1 MRSIIWFI
9 LLFGAAVVAAS
20 TLGANDG
27 LVSVYAG
34 TWRFDVSLNLFLL
47 LLVGSCFALVS
58 LIHAAN
64 SLIGLPERAR
74 LWRVARRERAAHA
87 ALRESLAQY
96 FSGRYSRAKAAAQ
109 RALAIQDDTA
119 ELKQDLEFNV
129 LGLLLAAGSS
139 HRLQDRA
146 QRDEHLAR
154 VFTLAKGSAAA
165 RSAEE
170 GARLLAA
177 EWALDDRD
185 ATRSLALLTELPPG
199 VARRTQALRL
209 KLQAARLGQQP
220 QEALKTAR
228 LLVKHQGLS
237 KAASQG
243 LLRSLAFECLD
254 TAHDIDQ
261 LRRTWQLLD
270 AVDRRDA
277 FVASRAAVRAAQLG
291 STDEARTWLR
301 PGWDHMAEA
310 PEDERAALSHALVC
324 AIDGIGADWLPR
336 LESARLAYPRDAAI
350 AHAVGTAL
358 AERQLWGKARQLLES
373 AAADAE
379 LPIARK
385 RMALITLA
393 QLAEQEGQPERAAAS
408 YRSAA
413 ILK

>member
-1 MRSIIWFI
+1 MRSVIWFV

-47 LLVGSCFALVS
+47 VLVGGCFALVS

-64 SLIGLPERAR
+64 RLIGLPERAR
-74 LWRVARRERAAHA
+74 LWRVARRERTAQA

-96 FSGRYSRAKAAAQ
+96 FAGRYSRAKSAAQ
-109 RALAIQDDTA
+109 RALAIQDDTP
-119 ELKQDLEFNV
+119 ELKRDAEFGV
-129 LGLLLAAGSS
+129 LGTLLAAGSA
-139 HRLQDRA
+139 HRLQDRR

-154 VFTLAKGSAAA
+154 AFELAQGNSAA

-170 GARLLAA
+170 GARLMAA
-177 EWALDDRD
+177 EWAIDDRD
-185 ATRSLALLTELPPG
+185 AQRSLQLLNDLPPG
-199 VARRTQALRL
+199 VVRRTQALRL
-209 KLQAARLGQQP
+209 KLQATRLGQQP

-261 LRRTWQLLD
+261 LRRTWLSLD
-270 AVDRRDA
+270 AADRRDN
-277 FVASRAAVRAAQLG
+277 FVAARAALRAAQVG
-291 STDEARTWLR
+291 APEDARNWLR
-301 PGWDHMAEA
+301 PGWERIEDTSD
-310 PEDERAALSHALVC
+310 DERAALSFALVC
-324 AIDGIGADWLPR
+324 AIEGIGADWLPR
-336 LESARLAYPRDAAI
+336 LESAQLAFPREAAV

-358 AERQLWGKARQLLES
+358 AERQLWGKARLLLE
-373 AAADAE
+373 AAVADVN
-379 LPIARK
+379 LPIAAK
-385 RMALITLA
+385 RMAWLTLA
-393 QLAEQEGQPERAAAS
+393 RLAEHEGQSGRAANS
-408 YRSAA
+408 YRTAA
-413 ILK
+413 TL

>member
-1 MRSIIWFI
+1 MRSVIWFV
-9 LLFGAAVVAAS
+9 LLFGVAVVAAS
-20 TLGANDG
+20 ALGANDG

-47 LLVGSCFALVS
+47 VLVGSCFALVS

-74 LWRVARRERAAHA
+74 LWRVARRERTAQA

-96 FSGRYSRAKAAAQ
+96 FAGRYSRAKSAAQ
-109 RALAIQDDTA
+109 HALAIQDDTP
-119 ELKQDLEFNV
+119 ELKRDAEFSV
-129 LGLLLAAGSS
+129 LGLLLAAGSA
-139 HRLQDRA
+139 HRLQDRK

-154 VFTLAKGSAAA
+154 AFQLAQGHAAA

-170 GARLLAA
+170 GARLMAA
-177 EWALDDRD
+177 EWAIDDRD
-185 ATRSLALLTELPPG
+185 AQRSLQLLSDLPPG
-199 VARRTQALRL
+199 VVRRTQALRL

-237 KAASQG
+237 KAANQG

-261 LRRTWQLLD
+261 LRRTWQSLD
-270 AVDRRDA
+270 GVDRRDN
-277 FVASRAAVRAAQLG
+277 FVAARAALRAAQLG
-291 STDEARTWLR
+291 APDEARNWLR
-301 PGWDHMAEA
+301 PGWERIEDTSD
-310 PEDERAALSHALVC
+310 DERAALSFALVC

-336 LESARLAYPRDAAI
+336 LESAQLAFPREAAV

-358 AERQLWGKARQLLES
+358 AERQLWGKARQLLE
-373 AAADAE
+373 AAVADAQ
-379 LPIARK
+379 LPIAAK
-385 RMALITLA
+385 RMAWLTLA
-393 QLAEQEGQPERAAAS
+393 RLAENEGQSDRAASS
-408 YRSAA
+408 YRNAA
-413 ILK
+413 KL

>member
-1 MRSIIWFI
+1 MRSVIWFV

-20 TLGANDG
+20 TLGTNDG

-47 LLVGSCFALVS
+47 VLVGGCFALVS

-64 SLIGLPERAR
+64 RLIGLPERAR
-74 LWRVARRERAAHA
+74 LWRVARRERMAQA

-96 FSGRYSRAKAAAQ
+96 FAGRYSRAKSAAQ
-109 RALAIQDDTA
+109 HALAIQDDTP
-119 ELKQDLEFNV
+119 ELKRDAEFGV
-129 LGLLLAAGSS
+129 LGMLLAAGSA
-139 HRLQDRA
+139 HRLQDRK

-154 VFTLAKGSAAA
+154 AFQLAQGNSAA

-170 GARLLAA
+170 GARLMAA
-177 EWALDDRD
+177 EWAIDDRD
-185 ATRSLALLTELPPG
+185 APRSLQLLNDLPPG
-199 VARRTQALRL
+199 VMRRTQALRL

-237 KAASQG
+237 KGASLG

-261 LRRTWQLLD
+261 LRRTWQSLD
-270 AVDRRDA
+270 VADRRDN
-277 FVASRAAVRAAQLG
+277 FVAARAALLATQLG
-291 STDEARTWLR
+291 APDDARNWLR
-301 PGWDHMAEA
+301 PGWERIEDTSD
-310 PEDERAALSHALVC
+310 DERAALSFSLAC

-336 LESARLAYPRDAAI
+336 LESAQLAFPREAAV

-358 AERQLWGKARQLLES
+358 AERQLWGKARLLLEA
-373 AAADAE
+373 AAADAN
-379 LPIARK
+379 LPVAAK
-385 RMALITLA
+385 RMAWLTLA
-393 QLAEQEGQPERAAAS
+393 RLAENEGQSERAANS
-408 YRSAA
+408 YRTAA
-413 ILK
+413 TL

>member
-1 MRSIIWFI
+1 MRSVIWFV

-74 LWRVARRERAAHA
+74 LWRVARRERTAQA
-87 ALRESLAQY
+87 ALREALAQY

-109 RALAIQDDTA
+109 HALAIQDDTP
-119 ELKQDLEFNV
+119 ELKPDVEFSV
-129 LGLLLAAGSS
+129 LGLLLAAGSA

-154 VFTLAKGSAAA
+154 AFKVAQGHAAA

-177 EWALDDRD
+177 EWAIDDRD
-185 ATRSLALLTELPPG
+185 APRSLSLLTELPPG

-209 KLQAARLGQQP
+209 RLQATRLGQQP

-261 LRRTWQLLD
+261 LKRTWLSLD
-270 AVDRRDA
+270 ATDRRDS

-291 STDEARTWLR
+291 AADEGRSWLR
-301 PGWDHMAEA
+301 PGWDRIEEA
-310 PEDERAALSHALVC
+310 SDDERAALSHALVS
-324 AIDGIGADWLPR
+324 AVAGIGVDWLPR
-336 LESARLAYPRDAAI
+336 LESARLAFPRDAAV

-358 AERQLWGKARQLLES
+358 AERQLWGKARQLLE
-373 AAADAE
+373 AAATDAD
-379 LPIARK
+379 LPLAAK
-385 RMALITLA
+385 RMAWLTLA
-393 QLAEQEGQPERAAAS
+393 RLAENEGQPERAAAS

-413 ILK
+413 TLK

>member
-1 MRSIIWFI
+1 MRSVIWFV

-20 TLGANDG
+20 ALGANDG

-47 LLVGSCFALVS
+47 VLVGSCFALVS

-74 LWRVARRERAAHA
+74 LWRVARRERTAQA

-96 FSGRYSRAKAAAQ
+96 FAGRYSRAKSAAQ
-109 RALAIQDDTA
+109 HALAIQDDTP
-119 ELKQDLEFNV
+119 ELKRDAEFSV
-129 LGLLLAAGSS
+129 LGLLLAAGSA
-139 HRLQDRA
+139 HRLQDRK
-146 QRDEHLAR
+146 QRDDHLAR
-154 VFTLAKGSAAA
+154 ALQLAQGNAAA

-170 GARLLAA
+170 GARLMAA
-177 EWALDDRD
+177 EWAIDDRD
-185 ATRSLALLTELPPG
+185 AQRSLQLLSDLPPG
-199 VARRTQALRL
+199 VVRRTQALRL

-261 LRRTWQLLD
+261 LRRTWQSLD
-270 AVDRRDA
+270 GVDRRDN
-277 FVASRAAVRAAQLG
+277 FVAARAALRAAQLG
-291 STDEARTWLR
+291 APDEARNWLR
-301 PGWDHMAEA
+301 PGWERIEDTGD
-310 PEDERAALSHALVC
+310 DERAALSFALVC

-336 LESARLAYPRDAAI
+336 LESAQAAFPREAAV

-358 AERQLWGKARQLLES
+358 AERQLWGKARQLLDT
-373 AAADAE
+373 AVADAN
-379 LPIARK
+379 LPIAAK
-385 RMALITLA
+385 RMAWLTLA
-393 QLAEQEGQPERAAAS
+393 RLAENEGQSERAASS
-408 YRSAA
+408 YRNAA
-413 ILK
+413 TL

>member
-1 MRSIIWFI
+1 MRSVIWFV

-47 LLVGSCFALVS
+47 VLVGSCFALVS

-64 SLIGLPERAR
+64 RLIGLPERAR
-74 LWRVARRERAAHA
+74 LWRVARRERTAQA

-96 FSGRYSRAKAAAQ
+96 FAGRYSRAKSAAQ
-109 RALAIQDDTA
+109 HALAIQDDTPELRRDA
-119 ELKQDLEFNV
+119 EFGV
-129 LGLLLAAGSS
+129 LGLLLAAGSA
-139 HRLQDRA
+139 HRLQDRR

-154 VFTLAKGSAAA
+154 AFALAQGNSAA

-170 GARLLAA
+170 GARLMAA
-177 EWALDDRD
+177 EWAIDDRD
-185 ATRSLALLTELPPG
+185 AQRSLQLLNDMPPG
-199 VARRTQALRL
+199 VVRRTQALRL
-209 KLQAARLGQQP
+209 KLQATRLGQQP

-261 LRRTWQLLD
+261 LRRTWQSLD
-270 AVDRRDA
+270 AVDRRDN
-277 FVASRAAVRAAQLG
+277 FVAARAALRAAQLG
-291 STDEARTWLR
+291 APDEARNWLR
-301 PGWDHMAEA
+301 PGWERIEDTSD
-310 PEDERAALSHALVC
+310 DERAALSFALVC
-324 AIDGIGADWLPR
+324 AIAGIGADWLPR
-336 LESARLAYPRDAAI
+336 LESAQTAFPREAAV

-358 AERQLWGKARQLLES
+358 AERQLWGKARLLLE
-373 AAADAE
+373 AAVADAN
-379 LPIARK
+379 LPIAAKRK
-385 RMALITLA
+385 AWLTLA
-393 QLAEQEGQPERAAAS
+393 RLAENEGQSERAADS
-408 YRSAA
+408 YRTAA
-413 ILK
+413 TL

>member
-1 MRSIIWFI
+1 MRSVIWFV

-20 TLGANDG
+20 TLGTNDG

-47 LLVGSCFALVS
+47 VLVGGCFALVS

-64 SLIGLPERAR
+64 RLIGLPERAR
-74 LWRVARRERAAHA
+74 LWRVARRERMAQA

-96 FSGRYSRAKAAAQ
+96 FAGRYSRAKSAAQ
-109 RALAIQDDTA
+109 HALSIQDDTP
-119 ELKQDLEFNV
+119 ELKRDAEFGV
-129 LGLLLAAGSS
+129 LGMLLAAGSA
-139 HRLQDRA
+139 HRLQDRK

-154 VFTLAKGSAAA
+154 AFQLAQGNSAA

-170 GARLLAA
+170 GARLMAA
-177 EWALDDRD
+177 EWAIDDRD
-185 ATRSLALLTELPPG
+185 APRSLQLLNDLPPG
-199 VARRTQALRL
+199 VMRRTQALRL

-237 KAASQG
+237 KGASLG

-261 LRRTWQLLD
+261 LRRTWQSLD
-270 AVDRRDA
+270 VADRRDN
-277 FVASRAAVRAAQLG
+277 FVAARAALLATQLG
-291 STDEARTWLR
+291 APDDARNWLR
-301 PGWDHMAEA
+301 PGWERIEDTSD
-310 PEDERAALSHALVC
+310 DERAALSFSLAC

-336 LESARLAYPRDAAI
+336 LESAQLAFPREAAV

-358 AERQLWGKARQLLES
+358 AERQLWGKARLLLE
-373 AAADAE
+373 AAVADAN
-379 LPIARK
+379 LPVTAK
-385 RMALITLA
+385 RMAWLTLA
-393 QLAEQEGQPERAAAS
+393 RLAENEGQSERAANS
-408 YRSAA
+408 YRTAA
-413 ILK
+413 TL

>member
-1 MRSIIWFI
+1 MRSVIWFV

-47 LLVGSCFALVS
+47 VLVGGCFAMVS

-64 SLIGLPERAR
+64 RLIGLPERAR
-74 LWRVARRERAAHA
+74 LWRVARRERTAQA

-96 FSGRYSRAKAAAQ
+96 FAGRYSRAKSAAQ
-109 RALAIQDDTA
+109 HALAIQDDTP
-119 ELKQDLEFNV
+119 ELKRDPEFSV
-129 LGLLLAAGSS
+129 LGLLLAAGSA
-139 HRLQDRA
+139 HRLQDRK

-154 VFTLAKGSAAA
+154 ALQLAQGQASA

-170 GARLLAA
+170 GARLMAA
-177 EWALDDRD
+177 EWAIDDRD
-185 ATRSLALLTELPPG
+185 AQRSLQLLSDLPPG
-199 VARRTQALRL
+199 VVRRTQALRL

-220 QEALKTAR
+220 HEALKTAR

-261 LRRTWQLLD
+261 LRRIWQALD
-270 AVDRRDA
+270 VVDRRDN
-277 FVASRAAVRAAQLG
+277 FVAARAALHAAQLG
-291 STDEARTWLR
+291 APDEARNWLR
-301 PGWDHMAEA
+301 PGWERIGDTTD
-310 PEDERAALSHALVC
+310 DERAALSYALVC

-336 LESARLAYPRDAAI
+336 LESAQTTFPREAAV

-358 AERQLWGKARQLLES
+358 AERQLWGKARQLLEV
-373 AAADAE
+373 AAADAN
-379 LPIARK
+379 LPIAAKRK
-385 RMALITLA
+385 AWLTLA
-393 QLAEQEGQPERAAAS
+393 RLAEKEGQSDRAATS
-408 YRSAA
+408 YRNAA
-413 ILK
+413 TL